1 MKYLRT
7 VTRQKLLQVSQS
19 KGHNRR
25 KNHQCR
31 DKTGRQN
38 LLSLGEYKQADILS
52 YSMFLFSASKEHWC
66 LQRGMDAAARAH
78 SAPTEATGLS
88 AQSLSLPGASGKP
101 EPSLFCSYGTV
112 PIVSM
117 KHEAF
122 PIQDLTSLKIIT
134 RNPMY
139 VACMLLPGKQQ
150 KQYFLSIKIYF
161 WHYAYNS
168 LERSP
173 AGAELLLLHLQ
184 LCTAAH
190 SNYLFWEHRFLMPH
204 KTHLA
209 AGRSDKTFNLYKE
222 GKGTR

>member
-1 MKYLRT
+1 
-7 VTRQKLLQVSQS
+7 
-19 KGHNRR
+19 
-25 KNHQCR
+25 
-31 DKTGRQN
+31 
-38 LLSLGEYKQADILS
+38 
-52 YSMFLFSASKEHWC
+52 
-66 LQRGMDAAARAH
+66 MDAAARAH

-88 AQSLSLPGASGKP
+88 APSLSLPGASGKP

-122 PIQDLTSLKIIT
+122 PIQDLTSLKNIT

-190 SNYLFWEHRFLMPH
+190 SNYLCWEHRFLMPH

-209 AGRSDKTFNLYKE
+209 AGRSDKTVNLYKE